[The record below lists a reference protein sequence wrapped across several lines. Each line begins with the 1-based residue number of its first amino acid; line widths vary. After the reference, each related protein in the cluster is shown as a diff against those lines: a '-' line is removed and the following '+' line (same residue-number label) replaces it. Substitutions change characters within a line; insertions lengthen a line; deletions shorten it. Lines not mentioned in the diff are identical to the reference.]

1 MLSIVKLE
9 DCTNNADII
18 HASMLSFNDAVLE
31 QTHTKFR
38 FKHNKAI
45 MILILRC
52 ITLG

>member
-18 HASMLSFNDAVLE
+18 HASKLSFNDTVSE
-31 QTHTKFR
+31 EIHTKFS
-38 FKHNKAI
+38 FKHNKVFV
-45 MILILRC
+45 ILILRC